1 MTMRPFT
8 DNRGGL
14 NHLVDAQIGR
24 AFPVVHKVYEHL
36 DAIEYIAQVYE
47 AGRARD
53 IVIRTNHTK
62 EWIEWQYK
70 GDAKWTILFKFGDL
84 LGADIADVVATEQAI
99 AAELVQLRQQLATDA
114 KNVIAARDAANA
126 AHSGAEAARTA
137 AETARDV
144 AQASETAAAQYAQ
157 NLEDAK
163 TVVQVSANQVA
174 ADRLLAEQA
183 AHNAEVHAGTAGSHV
198 TTVIE
203 ARQAAE
209 EFAAEANAAKS
220 ATALLQTAAEQSQI
234 AAMNSASAAA
244 ASATAA
250 GVSAQTAA
258 AHQTATEAAA
268 ITGAKHLADI
278 QAQVVSAETIKQ
290 ETVDA
295 YQAGLAA
302 KVSAEAAAAGV
313 VEARQTMSTMHGA
326 VEQLHDETRVMLLSV
341 ESLHGETQVFRN
353 EAEQMR
359 IDAQVVAADRQRA
372 EDAYAGAQSAA
383 TQAGVAADRAATS
396 EQASVGAATTAATAA
411 AELSGLLTDI
421 DSRLDGAETL
431 RTQVQLLHDQTLEY
445 KNTVQDSTV
454 NAQAVANDRAAV
466 TAMMGTIAAD
476 AASAA
481 DSKDQALAAAAT
493 AVQAEAA
500 ANTAITVAQS
510 AAQEVANNSAVAQDA
525 AAAALSS
532 QTSASD
538 SATQA
543 AASLTA
549 VVPLHTEVVTKHAE
563 VLVRADQ
570 VAEDLLAAD
579 AAKNAAETAQADAEA
594 AEALARAWAS
604 KMDGPVLNDGGDKFS
619 AQYWATQAEQSAID
633 AADAN
638 TGVLGA
644 LVNHTAAADPHTQYL
659 TKAESTDAFAAK
671 VDKEVGKG
679 LSTEDFTTAERAKLA
694 SVETGA
700 NAYTHPDNHS
710 ASIITQDENNRF
722 VSDVEKAAWNA
733 KQDTLVSGTN
743 LKTINGESLLG
754 GGDLV
759 VAGGGGGRG
768 GPTLQG
774 DTTPYIAQTKTY
786 QITNFN
792 SFSSYTVSASAGTAS
807 ISGDVIT
814 YTTPSTAGN
823 VDLTLTVDGQPTVFV
838 INVQTAGVAKPTNI
852 SPTDGA
858 TGIPD
863 SPILQSSNFTAYGL
877 PDTHLA
883 SRWTVYQ
890 GGTQVHS
897 SGWRTDALTSYTV
910 PVGVVVVAMPYTWT
924 VEHRGTTLGDSP
936 ASTATS
942 FTTATSF
949 NNYIPTPTP
958 TPANFGD
965 PLEGGFYAG
974 MIWNQLVQ
982 SATSMTLAMG
992 SKTFTVPDMRNA
1004 PIVYEGQT
1012 VEVRSRANPT
1022 NKFVGTVTGALGTSL
1037 TINVTS
1043 IGGKGT
1049 FSDWSVMARHHVIVA
1064 PKASGERSGIAIKNA
1079 QTALPTACQTLTEGF
1094 AATKAMYD
1102 ADSSTVYPAAHW
1114 ARSLNIGGHTDWF
1127 IPARD
1132 QLELCWRN
1140 LKPVAAS
1147 NSTVTR
1153 PDQAVFNYT
1162 SNGSYGDTTNAH
1174 GLNNNSSPTGAAY
1187 SASVPTQTT
1196 ASAFRA
1202 GGAEA
1207 FASDAAYYLSSSEY
1221 GTPYVWIM
1229 CFTTSG
1235 PVGYQGDGYK
1245 TGQHTARA
1253 IRTSV
1258 I

>member
-183 AHNAEVHAGTAGSHV
+183 AHNAEIHAGTAGSHV

-220 ATALLQTAAEQSQI
+220 ATALLQTAAEQSAQAADQSQI

-268 ITGAKHLADI
+268 TTGAKHLADI

-302 KVSAEAAAAGV
+302 KVSAEAAAAGA
-313 VEARQTMSTMHGA
+313 VEARQTTSTMYGA

-396 EQASVGAATTAATAA
+396 EQASVGAAATAATAA

-445 KNTVQDSTV
+445 KNTVQGSTV

-476 AASAA
+476 AASAVASAASAA

-493 AVQAEAA
+493 AVQTETAA
-500 ANTAITVAQS
+500 K
-510 AAQEVANNSAVAQDA
+510 AALTVAQDA
-525 AAAALSS
+525 AQAVANNTSDAQSAATRAEEAATKAGSFKQVAESAASTATVAATEVAEHLSVISGHVTDVSDLHNHVQQLHDQTLAYKNTAQGTVVNAQAVADDRAAVADMKAAVSADALATNTSRSQTEAAALAAA
-532 QTSASD
+532 TSRDQAVSAATTAESAKS
-538 SATQA
+538 SAT
-543 AASLTA
+543 AS
-549 VVPLHTEVVTKHAE
+549 EV
-563 VLVRADQ
+563 
-570 VAEDLLAAD
+570 
-579 AAKNAAETAQADAEA
+579 
-594 AEALARAWAS
+594 LARAWAS
-604 KMDGPVLNDGGDKFS
+604 KMDGPVLNDGEDKFS
-619 AQYWATQAEQSAID
+619 AQYWAAQAEQMAAD
-633 AADAN
+633 ATDAN
-638 TGVLGA
+638 TGA
-644 LVNHTAAADPHTQYL
+644 HAAMANHTSDSDPHTQYL
-659 TKAESTDAFAAK
+659 QKTDLPIATDIEMQAGVEDTPRRMSPRQVKSLVAGAPP
-671 VDKEVGKG
+671 VVVEEVTASKQMLPDVHYVVVTSGVT
-679 LSTEDFTTAERAKLA
+679 LSLPA
-694 SVETGA
+694 SVAAGSRFTCMDASGA
-700 NAYTHPDNHS
+700 G
-710 ASIITQDENNRF
+710 F
-722 VSDVEKAAWNA
+722 
-733 KQDTLVSGTN
+733 LVNWGAHTVKFGT
-743 LKTINGESLLG
+743 
-754 GGDLV
+754 
-759 VAGGGGGRG
+759 
-768 GPTLQG
+768 
-774 DTTPYIAQTKTY
+774 
-786 QITNFN
+786 
-792 SFSSYTVSASAGTAS
+792 
-807 ISGDVIT
+807 
-814 YTTPSTAGN
+814 
-823 VDLTLTVDGQPTVFV
+823 
-838 INVQTAGVAKPTNI
+838 
-852 SPTDGA
+852 
-858 TGIPD
+858 PD
-863 SPILQSSNFTAYGL
+863 SPMQVPARAGFSVIYS
-877 PDTHLA
+877 
-883 SRWTVYQ
+883 
-890 GGTQVHS
+890 GGT
-897 SGWRTDALTSYTV
+897 
-910 PVGVVVVAMPYTWT
+910 
-924 VEHRGTTLGDSP
+924 
-936 ASTATS
+936 
-942 FTTATSF
+942 
-949 NNYIPTPTP
+949 
-958 TPANFGD
+958 
-965 PLEGGFYAG
+965 
-974 MIWNQLVQ
+974 
-982 SATSMTLAMG
+982 
-992 SKTFTVPDMRNA
+992 
-1004 PIVYEGQT
+1004 
-1012 VEVRSRANPT
+1012 
-1022 NKFVGTVTGALGTSL
+1022 
-1037 TINVTS
+1037 
-1043 IGGKGT
+1043 
-1049 FSDWSVMARHHVIVA
+1049 
-1064 PKASGERSGIAIKNA
+1064 
-1079 QTALPTACQTLTEGF
+1079 F
-1094 AATKAMYD
+1094 A
-1102 ADSSTVYPAAHW
+1102 
-1114 ARSLNIGGHTDWF
+1114 
-1127 IPARD
+1127 
-1132 QLELCWRN
+1132 
-1140 LKPVAAS
+1140 
-1147 NSTVTR
+1147 
-1153 PDQAVFNYT
+1153 
-1162 SNGSYGDTTNAH
+1162 
-1174 GLNNNSSPTGAAY
+1174 
-1187 SASVPTQTT
+1187 
-1196 ASAFRA
+1196 
-1202 GGAEA
+1202 
-1207 FASDAAYYLSSSEY
+1207 
-1221 GTPYVWIM
+1221 
-1229 CFTTSG
+1229 
-1235 PVGYQGDGYK
+1235 
-1245 TGQHTARA
+1245 
-1253 IRTSV
+1253 
-1258 I
+1258 